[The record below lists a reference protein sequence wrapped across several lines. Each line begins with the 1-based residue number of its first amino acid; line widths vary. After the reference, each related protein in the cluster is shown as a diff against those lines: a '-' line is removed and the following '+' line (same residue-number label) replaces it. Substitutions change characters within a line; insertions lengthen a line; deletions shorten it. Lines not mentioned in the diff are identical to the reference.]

1 MNAPLASGA
10 PPNCLSD
17 HPDFADIVRA
27 AAEYHRII
35 PSLVL
40 KDYWVTRVL
49 RAIAGDPELR
59 GQVLF
64 KGGTSL
70 SKGWGLIDRF
80 SEDVDLL
87 LTGDG
92 FGPVPTEPRARE
104 KRMKR
109 LRSRIEADTPLRLPD
124 QKSLSRKEWIFF
136 YGRFDYNITIR
147 YPLPSR
153 ATAAG
158 LTSSDWVLVEA
169 GFRGGPQPHENR
181 PIGSLIAEFLVNE
194 PGAAGVIKDY
204 SQDSTSFGM
213 DALKPERTLAEK
225 LLLLHERMSRGVEG
239 ARKVPTRHY
248 YDTAMLWERSPEVRR
263 CVESGA
269 IAELVREAAVISN
282 TYFGAGIEVTRLDLR
297 SSRALDPDPEQVAVL
312 RARYDDPL
320 ERALYYRERPLFDR
334 LLQMIAELRQA
345 LSGPLGG

>member
-1 MNAPLASGA
+1 M
-10 PPNCLSD
+10 
-17 HPDFADIVRA
+17 
-27 AAEYHRII
+27 
-35 PSLVL
+35 
-40 KDYWVTRVL
+40 
-49 RAIAGDPELR
+49 
-59 GQVLF
+59 
-64 KGGTSL
+64 
-70 SKGWGLIDRF
+70 
-80 SEDVDLL
+80 
-87 LTGDG
+87 
-92 FGPVPTEPRARE
+92 
-104 KRMKR
+104 
-109 LRSRIEADTPLRLPD
+109 
-124 QKSLSRKEWIFF
+124 
-136 YGRFDYNITIR
+136 
-147 YPLPSR
+147 
-153 ATAAG
+153 
-158 LTSSDWVLVEA
+158 
-169 GFRGGPQPHENR
+169 
-181 PIGSLIAEFLVNE
+181 
-194 PGAAGVIKDY
+194 IKDY